1 MVTDFRDDEVCKQ
14 VPVVRQVP
22 KCQEQEKVLCEAQPY
37 QLQFQRCQ
45 LINSPVCSTEVRVF
59 NPVLTLNPL
68 FTAPNFPKDSHVYLN
83 LNLIRP
89 VFFLN

>member
-45 LINSPVCSTEVRVF
+45 LINSPVCSTEVRAF
-59 NPVLTLNPL
+59 NPFLTLNR
-68 FTAPNFPKDSHVYLN
+68 AKFPKRLPCLSQLKPD
-83 LNLIRP
+83 
-89 VFFLN
+89 